1 MFRSHLHVWKS
12 IAMKMEKKRILVTQ
26 TWISWA
32 HGYKMNW
39 KVNNQLKYL
48 TSLLM
53 KIFSHKWEDGVQ
65 GPFTSLI

>member
-1 MFRSHLHVWKS
+1 
-12 IAMKMEKKRILVTQ
+12 MKMEKKRILVTQ